1 MRFFAAWLLLPPPCC
16 SLPCQVVLRN
26 VSVNYVDPS
35 DIDTPE
41 QYNAKV
47 RRS

>member
-1 MRFFAAWLLLPPPCC
+1 VPWLRIFSCICLAAAVLL
-16 SLPCQVVLRN
+16 QVVLRN

-35 DIDTPE
+35 DIDSPE

-47 RRS
+47 RY